1 MFQLLN
7 RRTPQ
12 LWLDKVCINQAN
24 ILEDLECLPTFL
36 AGCNRMLVTTGLT
49 YTSRLWCVMEL
60 FVYISMRTEG
70 EQAAP
75 DIISLGATEQERGEV
90 AQTWTSFD
98 ASRCKCFDPK
108 DKDRILEVIETS
120 AGGIAGFN
128 ASVMAIA
135 AVQMPAP
142 NTTKLDM
149 GKSQTISAPVAHVTM
164 SEIEVDIVII

>member
-1 MFQLLN
+1 M
-7 RRTPQ
+7 
-12 LWLDKVCINQAN
+12 V
-24 ILEDLECLPTFL
+24 
-36 AGCNRMLVTTGLT
+36 AGKT

-98 ASRCKCFDPK
+98 ASRCNCFDPR
-108 DKDRILEVIETS
+108 DKDRIFTVIETS
-120 AGGIAGFN
+120 KHGMVDFN

-135 AVQMPAP
+135 AVLMPAS

-149 GKSQTISAPVAHVTM
+149 GKSQTISAPVAHVT
-164 SEIEVDIVII
+164 SEAEVEIVII